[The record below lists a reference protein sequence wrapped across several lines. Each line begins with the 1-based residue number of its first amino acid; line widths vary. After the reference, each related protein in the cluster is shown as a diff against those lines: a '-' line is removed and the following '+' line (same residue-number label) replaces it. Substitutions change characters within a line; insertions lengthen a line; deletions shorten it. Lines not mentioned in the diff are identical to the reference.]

1 MKKIVLLLGLTLL
14 WSAWNSY
21 AYAQEINAEST
32 SELLEIGSIKVSGAV
47 HTDESLIIAK
57 SGLKQGQK
65 IKIPG
70 LATGQAVRKLMST
83 RLLAEVEIH
92 EQKRIGEFV
101 FLEIE
106 VKELPR
112 LEKIVLE
119 GLNKKRYQ
127 RELTEILETLLPK
140 NTSITQHLQNA
151 AEIKILD
158 YFEEQGMPNAEVNFT
173 QKINSTSNNTI
184 DLVCEINPNSRV
196 KTSKI
201 YFSGNENA
209 SASTLKKK
217 MTETKAGQFFGK
229 SEFIEANFEQ
239 DKNSI
244 LQYYRS
250 QGYRDA
256 IISNVKKVTD
266 KEGKLFLSIEIEEG
280 DLYYFGDISFRGNT
294 VYPTELLQTVLEIKK
309 GDVFNETLLQERL
322 LMSPDGSDISSLYLD
337 NGFLFFQLKQKEIAL
352 NDNAIDLEIHISEGR
367 KATIGK
373 VLITGNDKTSEEV
386 IRRELRT
393 RPGDEFSRAAII
405 RSQRELANMG
415 YFNPQTLNIK
425 TEINQQNGTVDIE
438 YVVEE
443 KPNDQLELSAGWQPN
458 ADGDGGGVVGTVGV
472 SFNNFSFK
480 NLFNGE
486 LPFGDGQQVGIRAQS
501 SGKTYQSLNLS
512 FTEPWLGG
520 KKPQNL
526 TFGTYFTRYASSYT
540 NDLGEIPYL
549 RIMGGKVSF
558 SSRLNGWDDYLVSS
572 TNLTYENID
581 LYEFTDI
588 DQEDGTVINQG
599 NFNNLYLKQSF
610 SRNTTDA
617 PFFPRQGSILEFSGQ
632 FTAPYSLLSKN
643 TSDNW
648 LEYHKWRIG
657 GDFYLPLTKKMVFK
671 GSIKAGYLGRYN
683 QDKSRSVF
691 ERFDLDGDAL
701 QGTSSNITGND
712 FIYLRGYEREE
723 LPAVANGG
731 AAIFNKFT
739 AELRYSLLET
749 GPASA
754 YGLIFAEAGNAW
766 DDFGSYNP
774 FDLKR
779 SVGVGLRVQV
789 PMIGVL
795 GFDYSLGF
803 DSELFDKSNWYKSG
817 KFSVILG
824 FDPD

>member
-1 MKKIVLLLGLTLL
+1 MKKIALLFGLTLL
-14 WSAWNSY
+14 WSTWNSY
-21 AYAQEINAEST
+21 AYAQDISVKNT
-32 SELLEIGSIKVSGAV
+32 TDLLEIGSIKVSGAV
-47 HTDESLIIAK
+47 YTDEALIISK

-70 LATGQAVRKLMST
+70 IATGQALRKLMNT
-83 RLLAEVEIH
+83 RLLADVKIH

-112 LEKIVLE
+112 LEKIIIK
-119 GLNKKRYQ
+119 GLKKKRH
-127 RELTEILETLLPK
+127 ESDIKNILEALLSK
-140 NTSITQHLQNA
+140 NTAITKHLQNA
-151 AEIKILD
+151 AEIKVLD
-158 YFEEQGMPNAEVNFT
+158 YFEKQGMPNAVVSFT
-173 QKINSTSNNTI
+173 QEMNPIANNKINLI
-184 DLVCEINPNSRV
+184 CEIKPNSRV
-196 KTSKI
+196 RTTKI
-201 YFSGNENA
+201 YFSGNTNA
-209 SASTLKKK
+209 SASTLRKK

-229 SEFIEANFEQ
+229 SEFIEADFEQ
-239 DKNSI
+239 DKNNI

-256 IISNVKKVTD
+256 SISNVKKVTD
-266 KEGKLFLSIEIEEG
+266 KEGQLFLLIEIEEG
-280 DLYYFGDISFRGNT
+280 SLYYFGDINFHGNT
-294 VYPTELLQTVLEIKK
+294 VYPTELLKTILEINK
-309 GDVFNETLLQERL
+309 GDIYNEIFLQERL

-337 NGFLFFQLKQKEIAL
+337 NGFLFFQIKQKETAL
-352 NDNAIDLEIHISEGR
+352 NGNAIDLEILISEGK
-367 KATIGK
+367 KARIGK
-373 VLITGNDKTSEEV
+373 VYISGNDKTSEEV

-393 RPGDEFSRAAII
+393 RPGDEFSRSAII
-405 RSQRELANMG
+405 RSQRQLANMG
-415 YFNPQTLNIK
+415 YFNPQTLDIK
-425 TEINQQNGTVDIE
+425 TEINQQKGTVDLE
-438 YVVEE
+438 YIVEE

-458 ADGDGGGVVGTVGV
+458 ADGEGGGIVGTVGV

-480 NLFNGE
+480 NLLNGE
-486 LPFGDGQQVGIRAQS
+486 LPFGDGQQIGIRAQS

-526 TFGTYFTRYASSYT
+526 NFGTYFTRYASSYT

-549 RIMGGKVSF
+549 RIAGGKLGF
-558 SSRLNGWDDYLVSS
+558 SSRLNGWDDYLISS
-572 TNLTYENID
+572 TNLTFENID
-581 LYEFTDI
+581 LYDFTEI
-588 DQEDGTVINQG
+588 KQEDGTVITQG
-599 NFNNLYLKQSF
+599 NFNNLYLKQTF

-617 PFFPRQGSILEFSGQ
+617 PFYPRRGSILELSGQ
-632 FTAPYSLLSKN
+632 FTVPYSLFNKN
-643 TSDNW
+643 SSNNW

-657 GDFYLPLTKKMVFK
+657 GDFYLPLTKNMVFK
-671 GSIKAGYLGRYN
+671 GGIKAGFLGRYN
-683 QDKSRSVF
+683 QEKLRSVF

-701 QGTSSNITGND
+701 QGTGSNITGND
-712 FIYLRGYEREE
+712 FVYLRGYEREE

-739 AELRYSLLET
+739 AELRYSLFET
-749 GPASA
+749 SAAAA

-779 SVGVGLRVQV
+779 SVGLGLRVQV
-789 PMIGVL
+789 PMIGVV

-803 DSELFDKSNWYKSG
+803 DSEFFDQKNWYKSG

-824 FDPD
+824 FDPN